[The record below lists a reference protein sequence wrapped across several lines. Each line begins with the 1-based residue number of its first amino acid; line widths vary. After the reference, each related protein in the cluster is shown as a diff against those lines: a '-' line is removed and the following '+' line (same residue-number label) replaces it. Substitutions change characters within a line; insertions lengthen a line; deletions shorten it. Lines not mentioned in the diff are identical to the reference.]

1 MKFSKLTSACLAL
14 FIIGVLIVANL
25 MLDLTSDNSAHNTN
39 TSNIIVKQSQESIR
53 EHNTAEKTTVD
64 VNTTASNEAFV
75 DDVKIRPTRSISS
88 GDNSVK
94 VRTADNSA
102 SDNLLLGK
110 SLQELNAFHEKQMQE
125 IEQTALNPSSEI
137 QLPPSDDLLPNMT
150 LQELDEF
157 QEQQEEEILSRFRDS
172 DLVVLP
178 ASNDEFLQLSW
189 MDLELMHQEQEK
201 SIASEDDFVQL
212 PSVLG
217 ENEIPATTV
226 EELNRTHADQ
236 EFDAQLKEYDDI
248 EPIKL
253 PPSSDGPYSIS
264 NWELIEFH
272 NEQYQQI
279 RQKVTNW

>member
-1 MKFSKLTSACLAL
+1 
-14 FIIGVLIVANL
+14 